1 MYSSA
6 TNKYNYYVYIFIHMY
21 DARLPDTMVPT
32 YDNVLIIILVVNF
45 KLWPQLNKH
54 YKKLVGCTTVFP
66 LFSYTLVH
74 SCLPTH
80 AKNVVQQAFAQT
92 RRDDDARAMP
102 YFPHSLTTTDGC
114 A

>member
-1 MYSSA
+1 MYIYLY
-6 TNKYNYYVYIFIHMY
+6 TCMKREGTRHHGTHII
-21 DARLPDTMVPT
+21 
-32 YDNVLIIILVVNF
+32 YDNFLIIIVVNF

-54 YKKLVGCTTVFP
+54 SKKLVGCTTVFP

-74 SCLPTH
+74 PCLPTH

-102 YFPHSLTTTDGC
+102 YSPHSLTTTDGY